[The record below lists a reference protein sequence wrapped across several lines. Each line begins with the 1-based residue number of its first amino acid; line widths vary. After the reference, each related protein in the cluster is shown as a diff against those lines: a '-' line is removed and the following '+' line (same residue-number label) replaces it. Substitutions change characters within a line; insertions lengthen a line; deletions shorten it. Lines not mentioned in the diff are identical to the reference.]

1 MKECTRTAGV
11 LSYVQDL
18 LGVAHAMIDDC
29 RWEHKGEGE
38 RIGGVEE
45 DELLSLGEDINN
57 IKDKLEKFIRTYC

>member
-1 MKECTRTAGV
+1 MKEGTRTAGV

-38 RIGGVEE
+38 RIDGAEE
-45 DELLSLGEDINN
+45 DELLEIEAD
-57 IKDKLEKFIRTYC
+57 LEGFKERLENFIRTYC

>member
-1 MKECTRTAGV
+1 MKEGTRTAGV

-45 DELLSLGEDINN
+45 DELLSLGEDING
-57 IKDKLEKFIRTYC
+57 IKDKLENFIRTYC

>member
-1 MKECTRTAGV
+1 MKEGTRTAGV

-45 DELLSLGEDINN
+45 DELLEIEADLEGFKERLENF
-57 IKDKLEKFIRTYC
+57 IKTYC

>member
-1 MKECTRTAGV
+1 MKESTRTAGV

-45 DELLSLGEDINN
+45 DELLSLGEDINS
-57 IKDKLEKFIRTYC
+57 IKDKLENFIRTYC